1 MASADLDFGLGSL
14 PAEDIELASHL
25 ALSAAHARGSVAVVE
40 EWLAQRRYRS
50 PFEVVRVPLEQLAG
64 WRFAGNSGDLIHHD
78 RRFFSVEGLHVRTD
92 YGRPRQW
99 WQPIINQPDCGIL
112 GILAKKIDGVLRF
125 LMQAKM
131 EPGNVNVVQ
140 ISPTVQATS
149 SNYLQAHNGGK
160 SRYIEYFTEPGHARV
175 LVDLLQS
182 EQGSWFRGK
191 RNRNIVMEVSGEIP
205 HHEDFIWLTLGQILD
220 LLRRPNLV
228 NMDTR
233 TVLSCLPLAPRNSQA
248 DDGFLAALRRSSS
261 ACDPASLHPL
271 RHVRSWLTGR
281 KAAYYLAT
289 RQVPLSSVV
298 GWQRNGMEICHQDD
312 KYFSIV
318 GVRVHATNREVDSWC
333 QPLLA
338 PRGQGLVAFV
348 VRRFD
353 GVLHVLARADM
364 RPGYRDVIELGPTV
378 QCAPANFHDVPPE
391 RRPAFLDLV
400 RSPEVEVRFDALQ
413 SEEGGRFQHAVTRHL
428 VVEVGDD
435 FPSETSPDFC
445 WLTVGQ
451 LMALVGSS
459 YQVNVEAR
467 SLLLCLH
474 SLL

>member
-1 MASADLDFGLGSL
+1 
-14 PAEDIELASHL
+14 
-25 ALSAAHARGSVAVVE
+25 VV
-40 EWLAQRRYRS
+40 Q
-50 PFEVVRVPLEQLAG
+50 VPLGQLAG
-64 WRFAGNSGDLIHHD
+64 WRFTGDSGDLVHHSG
-78 RRFFSVEGLHVRTD
+78 RFFSVEGLQVRTD
-92 YGRPRQW
+92 YGWLPQW
-99 WQPIINQPDCGIL
+99 SQPIINQPDCGIL
-112 GILAKKIDGVLRF
+112 GILVKKIDGVLRF

-131 EPGNVNVVQ
+131 EPGNLNVVQ

-149 SNYLQAHNGGK
+149 SNYLQAHNGRK
-160 SRYIEYFTEPGHARV
+160 SRYIEYFTDPGRARV

-191 RNRNIVMEVSGEIP
+191 RNRNVVMEVSGDVP
-205 HHEDFIWLTLGQILD
+205 DHEDFIWLTLGQILD

-228 NMDTR
+228 NMDAR
-233 TVLSCLPLAPRNSQA
+233 TVLSGLLLAPPHSRA
-248 DDGFLAALRRSSS
+248 DDGFLAALRLSCS
-261 ACDPASLHPL
+261 ASDPASLHPL
-271 RHVRSWLTGR
+271 QHVRSWLIGR
-281 KAAYYLAT
+281 KAAYNLAT
-289 RQVPLSSVV
+289 RQVPLDSLV
-298 GWQRNGMEICHQDD
+298 GWRRNGLEISHRDD

-318 GVRVHATNREVDSWC
+318 GVRVQATNREVDSWC

-353 GVLHVLARADM
+353 GILHVLAHADM
-364 RPGYRDVIELGPTV
+364 RPGYRDVIELGPTL
-378 QCAPANFHDVPPE
+378 QCTPANFRDVPPE

-400 RSPEVEVRFDALQ
+400 HSLEVEVRFDALQ
-413 SEEGGRFQHAVTRHL
+413 SEEGGRFQHAVVRHL
-428 VVEVGDD
+428 VVEVGDG

-474 SLL
+474 SLLWVSGDTNETDEPTLLRAPR